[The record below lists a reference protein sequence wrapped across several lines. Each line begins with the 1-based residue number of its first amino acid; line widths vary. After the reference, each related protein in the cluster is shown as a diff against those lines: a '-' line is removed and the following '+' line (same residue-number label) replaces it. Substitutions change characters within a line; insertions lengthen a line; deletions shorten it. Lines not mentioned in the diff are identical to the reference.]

1 MLKFSSSVN
10 PVSPGG
16 RIAGNSGDLGADGEY
31 GVRVDNDAR
40 GTRVGCDNRVSGAGK
55 GLSNIP
61 CR

>member
-1 MLKFSSSVN
+1 M
-10 PVSPGG
+10 
-16 RIAGNSGDLGADGEY
+16 ITGNSGDLGADGEY

>member
-1 MLKFSSSVN
+1 V
-10 PVSPGG
+10 
-16 RIAGNSGDLGADGEY
+16 ITGNSGDLGADGEY